1 MIDTKS
7 YPAAIISGC
16 CFSRESAPASW
27 RPSAGS
33 GWLPAMRWDVC
44 IILGLVFYGMITP
57 QWGWSCG
64 FSARTRFAANSLE
77 MPRVIG

>member
-1 MIDTKS
+1 
-7 YPAAIISGC
+7 
-16 CFSRESAPASW
+16 
-27 RPSAGS
+27 
-33 GWLPAMRWDVC
+33 MRWDVC